1 MTLIEKMCEC
11 LYNYNYD
18 NKYSNYD
25 NIISIFSKIF
35 YKYNIDM
42 SAITDN
48 SQAFLTELQSILFH
62 NIDRSKIKDTETYI
76 KLIEYY
82 NICAY
87 LQKGTQSKFVDCE
100 DGFNTHPAFHIKH
113 YKGDFCVHQSIND
126 EFVI

>member
-1 MTLIEKMCEC
+1 MR
-11 LYNYNYD
+11 D
-18 NKYSNYD
+18 FGNKLKF
-25 NIISIFSKIF
+25 IISIFSKIF

-62 NIDRSKIKDTETYI
+62 NIDRNKITDTETYI

-87 LQKGTQSKFVDCE
+87 LQ
-100 DGFNTHPAFHIKH
+100 
-113 YKGDFCVHQSIND
+113 
-126 EFVI
+126 